1 MANVKKKILFI
12 HHGTGIGGASICLKE
27 LVLSMADEI
36 EPTILCLK
44 NSSAVS
50 FFQESG
56 IETIFLNTFFFKQ
69 IYSFWP
75 HIEGTTYS
83 LTSLILL
90 PRFFI
95 SYILNAL
102 YFSKNV
108 LKKYEFD
115 ILYLNS
121 TFLTDWTILNK
132 KKTVVHVREP
142 LGKGFL
148 GIRRSLFKLV
158 ISKKVDHII
167 AISNDNASR
176 VNLLSKTTVI
186 YDPMRAITYKQAIKT
201 DLDKKYYLYLGGLQ
215 MIKGFYVLVSALPYL
230 NANVKIFFA
239 GNIDYQ
245 SRSGFFGN
253 LKKMVESYWVAK
265 LRKSDKVIEIGLI
278 NNVYDYLRSCD
289 YLLFPST
296 IPHFAGPVLEAYR
309 VGKPVVVSDVNG
321 MDEIVSPKTGFF
333 FTRGNAKEL
342 AATIN
347 CSATL
352 STEKYALF
360 EQECLNKYEMI
371 NSENKTVISVIYKI
385 LGKK

>member
-1 MANVKKKILFI
+1 MAFTKPRILFI
-12 HHGTGIGGASICLKE
+12 HHGSGIGGASICLKE
-27 LVLSMADEI
+27 LVLSMTDQI

-44 NSSAVS
+44 NSSAVP

-56 IETIFLNTFFFKQ
+56 IKTVFLNTFFYRK

-83 LTSLILL
+83 PTSLILL

-132 KKTVVHVREP
+132 KKTISHIREP

-148 GIRRSLFKLV
+148 GIRRSLFKYV
-158 ISKKVDHII
+158 ISKKVDQII

-176 VNLLSKTTVI
+176 VNLLSKTTVT
-186 YDPMRAITYKQAIKT
+186 YDPMRVIKYKQAVKT

-230 NANVKIFFA
+230 NSNVRIFFA

-278 NNVYDYLRSCD
+278 NNVYDYLKSSD

-309 VGKPVVVSDVNG
+309 VGKPVVVSDVKG

-333 FTRGNAKEL
+333 FTRGNAKKL

-385 LGKK
+385 LEK

>member
-1 MANVKKKILFI
+1 MTNSKKKILFI

-50 FFQESG
+50 FFKESG
-56 IETIFLNTFFFKQ
+56 IKTIFLNTFFFRK

-75 HIEGTTYS
+75 HIEGTTFS
-83 LTSLILL
+83 VTSVILL

-108 LKKYEFD
+108 LKKYEYD

-132 KKTVVHVREP
+132 KKTMLHVREP

-148 GIRRSLFKLV
+148 GIRRSLFKYV
-158 ISKKVDHII
+158 ISKKVDQII

-186 YDPMRAITYKQAIKT
+186 YDPMRPITYKEAIKT

-215 MIKGFYVLVSALPYL
+215 MIKGFYVLASALPYL
-230 NANVKIFFA
+230 NDNVRIFFA

-265 LRKSDKVIEIGLI
+265 LRKSNKVIEIGLI
-278 NNVYDYLRSCD
+278 SNVYDYLRSSD

-309 VGKPVVVSDVNG
+309 VGKPVVVSDVKG
-321 MDEIVSPKTGFF
+321 MEEIVSPKTGFF
-333 FTRGNAKEL
+333 FTRGNAKKL

-352 STEKYALF
+352 STEKYDLF
-360 EQECLNKYEMI
+360 EQECLQKYEMI
-371 NSENKTVISVIYKI
+371 NSENKTVISVINKI
-385 LGKK
+385 LEKK

>member
-1 MANVKKKILFI
+1 MAKAKKKILFI

-44 NSSAVS
+44 NSSAVP
-50 FFQESG
+50 FFRESG
-56 IETIFLNTFFFKQ
+56 IETLFLNTFFFRN

-83 LTSLILL
+83 LTSLILM

-102 YFSKNV
+102 YFSKKV
-108 LKKYEFD
+108 LKKYKFD

-132 KKTVVHVREP
+132 KKTILHVREP

-148 GIRRSLFKLV
+148 GIRRLLFKYV

-167 AISNDNASR
+167 AISRDNANR
-176 VNLLSKTTVI
+176 INLLSKTTVI
-186 YDPMRAITYKQAIKT
+186 YDPMRAINYKLAIKT
-201 DLDKKYYLYLGGLQ
+201 DLEKKYYLYLGGLQ

-230 NANVKIFFA
+230 NSNVRIFFA
-239 GNIDYQ
+239 GNINYQ

-253 LKKMVESYWVAK
+253 LKKMVEWYWLSK

-278 NNVYDYLRSCD
+278 NNVYDYLRSSD

-309 VGKPVVVSDVNG
+309 VGKPVVVSDVKG
-321 MDEIVSPKTGFF
+321 MDEIVAPNTGFF
-333 FTRGNAKEL
+333 FTRGNAKKL
-342 AATIN
+342 ADTIN
-347 CSATL
+347 YSATL

-360 EQECLNKYEMI
+360 EQECLNKYELI
-371 NSENKTVISVIYKI
+371 NSENKAVISVIYKI
-385 LGKK
+385 LG